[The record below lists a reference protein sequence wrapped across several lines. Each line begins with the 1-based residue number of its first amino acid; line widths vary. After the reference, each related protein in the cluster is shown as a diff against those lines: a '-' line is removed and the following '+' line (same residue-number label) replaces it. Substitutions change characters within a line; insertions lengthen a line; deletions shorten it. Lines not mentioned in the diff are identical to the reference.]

1 MTQKTNSCAIEGCE
15 APASARGLCPRH
27 YVRTRRHGDPT
38 VVKPPGAPRNVLKA
52 MARQAIG
59 IPDKM
64 SERTFNRFWRAMGIL
79 KWLGA
84 NAGEAAEQRIWDA
97 ARRPNG
103 RFNVSKL
110 HDLAVEAL
118 RSAVKANPNLLDKED

>member
-1 MTQKTNSCAIEGCE
+1 
-15 APASARGLCPRH
+15 
-27 YVRTRRHGDPT
+27 
-38 VVKPPGAPRNVLKA
+38 

-64 SERTFNRFWRAMGIL
+64 SERTFNRFYRALGIL

-84 NAGEAAEQRIWDA
+84 NAGEAAEKRVWDA
-97 ARRPNG
+97 ATRPNG

-110 HDLAVEAL
+110 HALAVEAV
-118 RSAVKANPNLLDKED
+118 RREANPNLLDEED